1 MAGWLVCVNQFFDS
15 ELVGVSL
22 VIVNCHKGDSSRV
35 FENSFPRN
43 DKVWIR
49 PPVGW
54 LVPRAVAFLV
64 MSRNWTEPDTKSGI
78 ACPKSLAHNGSV
90 RISLVQKLAQ
100 IGSNR
105 LKFLHLPVPSLR
117 SFLGLWAELSWGR
130 WTWRDPKKTDVFLAG
145 MLSNGWALL
154 FGLVVFNNK
163 SQENVLRQALL
174 PDCGGCSTFLLASA
188 TFFFA
193 LFTSLIKIQLKI
205 SHTI

>member
-1 MAGWLVCVNQFFDS
+1 MAGWLVVCVNQFFDS
-15 ELVGVSL
+15 ELDLLV

-64 MSRNWTEPDTKSGI
+64 MSRNWTEPDTKSDI
-78 ACPKSLAHNGSV
+78 AWPKSLAHNGSV

-100 IGSNR
+100 IGTNR

-163 SQENVLRQALL
+163 SQENVLFVRERRLSWANTVHFFWHRL
-174 PDCGGCSTFLLASA
+174 
-188 TFFFA
+188 FFA

-205 SHTI
+205 SHT